1 MKLIPQISLA
11 FDGQCEAAFRF
22 YERCLDGSITYTQTW
37 GESPM
42 AARAPEGWSGKIA
55 HATLKVGDT
64 AFLGSDVPANVY
76 KKPQGFSIIL
86 QMDDPAA
93 AERVFNALA
102 EKASVDMP
110 LQQTYWA
117 RRFATF
123 VDQFGISWS
132 INCE

>member
-11 FDGQCEAAFRF
+11 FDGQCEPAFRF
-22 YERCLDGSITYTQTW
+22 YERCLSGSITFMQTW

-42 AARAPEGWSGKIA
+42 AAQAPQGWSGKIA

-64 AFLGSDVPANVY
+64 ALLGSDVPAGVY

-86 QMDDPAA
+86 QMDDAAA

-102 EKASVDMP
+102 EKARGSPAGAIHIVESD
-110 LQQTYWA
+110 
-117 RRFATF
+117 RG
-123 VDQFGISWS
+123 DQ
-132 INCE
+132 CE